1 MRWRVA
7 LMHPFGL
14 TLLLASV
21 LLAAVVLLKAPWSG
35 RGIWLFVWGI
45 LAYGASAAV
54 VLLRSRPI
62 PDPSPP
68 IQDKVALS
76 QTKDLVPLTEEA
88 LRKLRRLPD
97 LGKCALIA
105 HLSHTLNSNRTAAD
119 GQSPAQATPL
129 EQAQALRQV
138 LVDAIQKLKPPQG
151 DEAGTAQSHQY
162 YILHEEYVVGR
173 PNNAIMTRLSISEG
187 TFHRRRRRGAPP
199 RRRRDAAA
207 DAGRRVRPCTWC
219 GRPAPD
225 RRAA

>member
-1 MRWRVA
+1 MRWRTA
-7 LMHPFGL
+7 LMHPFGVV
-14 TLLLASV
+14 LLFASV
-21 LLAAVVLLKAPWSG
+21 LLGVAVAFMAPWSG
-35 RGIWLFVWGI
+35 RAIWLFVWGI

-54 VLLRSRPI
+54 VLLGAHSV

-68 IQDKVALS
+68 IEDKVALP

-105 HLSHTLNSNRTAAD
+105 HLSHTLNSDRTAAD

-151 DEAGTAQSHQY
+151 DEAGTAQGLQY
-162 YILHEEYVVGR
+162 HILHEEYVVGR
-173 PNNAIMTRLSISEG
+173 PNHAIMTRLSISES
-187 TFHRRRRRGAPP
+187 TFHRQ
-199 RRRRDAAA
+199 RRDAIAA
-207 DAGRRVRPCTWC
+207 VAHELMVQEQILSRDTTQKR
-219 GRPAPD
+219 
-225 RRAA
+225 